1 MAKIPIALQMYT
13 VRDEAARD
21 FIGAFKQTAEIGY
34 SGVELA
40 GTGGM
45 GAAELK
51 KVLDDL
57 GLAVA
62 GSHVGIDQLESDLNA
77 ALDYNE
83 AVGNKRVVC
92 PYMPEER
99 RRTGD
104 GWKAVAELFNKV
116 GQACCARGLLFGYHN
131 HSFEFETFDG
141 VAGLD
146 ILFGGTDPALVKAE
160 IDTYWVQHG
169 GQVPAEYIRRYAD
182 RVELVHLKDMAATDD
197 RGFAEVGTG
206 ILDFKAIF
214 AESEKAGAAWYIVEQ
229 DVCPGPAFESVKL
242 SFDNL
247 KAMGQG

>member
-13 VRDEAARD
+13 VRDEAAKD

-34 SGVELA
+34 TGVELA

-45 GAAELK
+45 SAAELK

-62 GSHVGIDQLESDLNA
+62 GSHVGVEQLESDLNA
-77 ALDYNE
+77 ALDFNE
-83 AVGNKRVVC
+83 ALGNKRVVC

-99 RRTGD
+99 RRNGD
-104 GWKAVAELFNKV
+104 GWKRTAELFNSV

-131 HSFEFETFDG
+131 HSFEFETFDS

-182 RVELVHLKDMAATDD
+182 RVELVHLKDMAAADD

-247 KAMGQG
+247 KAMDQG